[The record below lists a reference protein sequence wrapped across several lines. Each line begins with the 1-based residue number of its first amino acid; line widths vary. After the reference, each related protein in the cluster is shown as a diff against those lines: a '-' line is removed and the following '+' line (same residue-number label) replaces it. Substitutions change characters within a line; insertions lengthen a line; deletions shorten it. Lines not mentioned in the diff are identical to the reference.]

1 MSIDPSVFTTSI
13 PSYAQTQ
20 TSSTDQNMVDYDA
33 FLNLLVAQ
41 MKNQDPTA
49 PMDST
54 DYVAQLATFSQV
66 EQSIQ
71 TNTKLDELLQSSMLS
86 QAGGLIG
93 REITSADGGVTG
105 VVTEVSLLS
114 TGAVATLES
123 GEQVNIGAGVTVR

>member
-86 QAGGLIG
+86 QAGSLIG
-93 REITSADGGVTG
+93 REITSADGAVTG